1 MDYTAKQLARVH
13 FSSELEDLLSH
24 YAKYKSEY
32 DQIADRLMENQPT
45 HDCFFNWLVSKGL
58 DKQQTLL
65 TCLEEQEVQITD
77 NYRPAYEF
85 DRGVSYV
92 EL

>member
-1 MDYTAKQLARVH
+1 MDYTAKQLARLH
-13 FSSELEDLLSH
+13 FSGELEDLLSH

-45 HDCFFNWLVSKGL
+45 HDFFFNWLGSKGL
-58 DKQQTLL
+58 DKQQALL
-65 TCLEEQEVQITD
+65 TCLDEQGVQIMD
-77 NYRPAYEF
+77 NYRPAFEF
-85 DRGVSYV
+85 DRGVSIV